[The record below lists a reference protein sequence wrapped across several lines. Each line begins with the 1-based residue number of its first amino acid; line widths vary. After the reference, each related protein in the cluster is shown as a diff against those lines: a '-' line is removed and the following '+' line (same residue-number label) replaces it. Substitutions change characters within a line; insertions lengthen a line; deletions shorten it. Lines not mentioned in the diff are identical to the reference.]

1 MSELAFAPALE
12 LASLVRTR
20 EVSPVDLVGLYLDR
34 IDEHDAKLNAFVT
47 VVADRALAEARAS
60 ERALGDEHLLPFH
73 GVPISIKDLH
83 DTAGIRTTYSSK
95 AFADNV
101 PDVDTA
107 TVRKLKRAGFILI
120 GKTNAPEFGTLP
132 VTESELNGVCRN
144 PWDPSRTP
152 GGSSGGAAAAL
163 AAGLCPISQAS
174 DGAGSIRI
182 PASCCGVFGLK
193 PARGRVSHAPYTEV
207 GPGMGTDGPI
217 TRTVADAA
225 AMLDLIAGY
234 ESGDPYWL
242 SPPSR
247 PFAAAVGRDPGR
259 LRVGVALEPPI
270 AAPVDPEC
278 TAAAAAAAE
287 LLDEL
292 GHVVEEAEPDWHDEL
307 LMADFITMWQLVPIL
322 AGDPDPAQIE
332 PLNAGLGQMADQTT
346 SAQLARS
353 QIRLMEVARRTV
365 GFWDDHDLLLT
376 PTLALPPVEVGWLSS
391 DPDPGMQLV
400 KSGFF
405 TPFTPLFNLTG
416 QPAVSIPFLWTG
428 AGLPIGVQLVGGPA
442 AEEVLLSVSAQIE
455 AARPWAARRPPGF
468 GP

>member
-47 VVADRALAEARAS
+47 VVGDRALAEARAS

-193 PARGRVSHAPYTEV
+193 PARGRVSHAPHTEV

-225 AMLDLIAGY
+225 AMLDL
-234 ESGDPYWL
+234 
-242 SPPSR
+242 
-247 PFAAAVGRDPGR
+247 
-259 LRVGVALEPPI
+259 VALEPPI

-287 LLDEL
+287 LLEEL

-353 QIRLMEVARRTV
+353 QVRLMEVARRTV

-442 AEEVLLSVSAQIE
+442 AEDVLLSVSAQIE
-455 AARPWAARRPPGF
+455 AARPWAGRRPPGF